1 MGIGGFGNF
10 AGCGYCGH
18 PRNTM
23 ALVHQIIM
31 KEMELEMIK
40 KEKLR
45 HADQTK
51 TVQNRILKF
60 LRLKLDRKKGADAA
74 NQMSEVDSAMAVM
87 N

>member
-40 KEKLR
+40 KEKL
-45 HADQTK
+45 
-51 TVQNRILKF
+51 
-60 LRLKLDRKKGADAA
+60 DRKKGADAA